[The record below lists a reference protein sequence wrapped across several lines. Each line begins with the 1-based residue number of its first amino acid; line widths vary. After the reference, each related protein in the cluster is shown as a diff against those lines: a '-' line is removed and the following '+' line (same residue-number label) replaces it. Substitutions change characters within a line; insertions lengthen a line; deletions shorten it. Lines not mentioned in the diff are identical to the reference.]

1 MRHLIQSHP
10 NFVQP
15 NSVKPWRRCLTF
27 ASLVAILG
35 LGAIA
40 PVIPAQAQTPAP
52 SVAPV
57 KPAAKPVAKPAV
69 KLTPTQQA
77 IARLKKSPDRWI
89 EVNLKTQ
96 RVIAWEGKRWVNAMI
111 VSTGKSSTPTV
122 TGVFDVY
129 DRYAEARMQ
138 GDDYDIP
145 DVPYVMYFHRGY
157 GFHGAYWH
165 NRFGTPVS
173 HGCVN
178 LAVDKAKWLYDFA
191 TIGTPVVVH
200 D

>member
-1 MRHLIQSHP
+1 MRYLHQSRP
-10 NFVQP
+10 NNFVKQLG
-15 NSVKPWRRCLTF
+15 RCLPF

-35 LGAIA
+35 LSAIA
-40 PVIPAQAQTPAP
+40 PAMLAQTPATA
-52 SVAPV
+52 VAPV
-57 KPAAKPVAKPAV
+57 QPVKPVV

-77 IARLKKSPDRWI
+77 IVRLKKSPDRWI
-89 EVNLKTQ
+89 EVNLTTQ

-111 VSTGKSSTPTV
+111 VSTGKETTPTV

-129 DRYAEARMQ
+129 DRYREARMQ

-145 DVPYVMYFHRGY
+145 DVPYVMYFYGGY
-157 GFHGAYWH
+157 GFHGTYWH
-165 NRFGTPVS
+165 KRFGTPVS

-178 LAVDKAKWLYDFA
+178 LAVDKAKWLYEFA

-200 D
+200 Y

>member
-1 MRHLIQSHP
+1 MRCVSS
-10 NFVQP
+10 F
-15 NSVKPWRRCLTF
+15 KKLTF
-27 ASLVAILG
+27 ISLVAIVGVGALS
-35 LGAIA
+35 LIPFPAIA
-40 PVIPAQAQTPAP
+40 QTAPAT
-52 SVAPV
+52 
-57 KPAAKPVAKPAV
+57 PAAKTQP
-69 KLTPTQQA
+69 LSETQQA
-77 IARLKKSPDRWI
+77 IARLKRSPDRWI
-89 EVNLKTQ
+89 EVNVTTQ
-96 RVIAWEGKRWVNAMI
+96 RVIAWEGNRWVNAMI
-111 VSTGKSSTPTV
+111 VSTGKASTPTV

-129 DRYAEARMQ
+129 DRYEVARMQ

-165 NRFGTPVS
+165 KRFGTPVS

-178 LAVDKAKWLYDFA
+178 LAVDKAQWLYEFA

>member
-1 MRHLIQSHP
+1 MRCVSS
-10 NFVQP
+10 F
-15 NSVKPWRRCLTF
+15 KKLTF
-27 ASLVAILG
+27 ISLVAIVGVGALSSIAFP
-35 LGAIA
+35 AIA
-40 PVIPAQAQTPAP
+40 QTAP
-52 SVAPV
+52 VAPV
-57 KPAAKPVAKPAV
+57 VKAKPLSA
-69 KLTPTQQA
+69 TQRA
-77 IARLKKSPDRWI
+77 IVRLKQSPDRWI
-89 EVNLKTQ
+89 EVNVKTQ

-111 VSTGKSSTPTV
+111 VSTGKASTPTV

-129 DRYAEARMQ
+129 DRYEVARMQ

-145 DVPYVMYFHRGY
+145 DVPYVMYFSGGY

-178 LAVDKAKWLYDFA
+178 LAVDKAKWLYEFA

>member
-1 MRHLIQSHP
+1 MCDVIRLNMI
-10 NFVQP
+10 
-15 NSVKPWRRCLTF
+15 RRSCKMLAKSLTF
-27 ASLVAILG
+27 VSLVAILAAG
-35 LGAIA
+35 TIA
-40 PVIPAQAQTPAP
+40 PLTTVAAPAP
-52 SVAPV
+52 AASPAPV
-57 KPAAKPVAKPAV
+57 K
-69 KLTPTQQA
+69 LSQTQRA
-77 IARLKKSPDRWI
+77 IAKLKQSPDRWI

-111 VSTGKSSTPTV
+111 VSTGKESTPTV
-122 TGVFDVY
+122 TGVFEIY
-129 DRYAEARMQ
+129 DRYREARMQ

-145 DVPYVMYFHRGY
+145 DVPYVMYFSGGY

-200 D
+200 Y

>member
-1 MRHLIQSHP
+1 MSDV
-10 NFVQP
+10 FV
-15 NSVKPWRRCLTF
+15 
-27 ASLVAILG
+27 SLVAILG
-35 LGAIA
+35 LSAFA
-40 PVIPAQAQTPAP
+40 PAMPTLAQAPPTA
-52 SVAPV
+52 VPV
-57 KPAAKPVAKPAV
+57 KPAAAKPAAVKPV
-69 KLTPTQQA
+69 KLTATQQA

-200 D
+200 N

>member
-1 MRHLIQSHP
+1 MRHLIPPRP
-10 NFVQP
+10 NFGQP
-15 NSVKPWRRCLTF
+15 NWVKRSGRSLTF
-27 ASLVAILG
+27 VSLVAILG
-35 LGAIA
+35 LSAIA
-40 PVIPAQAQTPAP
+40 PVLAQAPPPA
-52 SVAPV
+52 VAPV
-57 KPAAKPVAKPAV
+57 QPVKSVQPVKPV
-69 KLTPTQQA
+69 KLTATQQA

-96 RVIAWEGKRWVNAMI
+96 RVIAWEGKRWVSAMI
-111 VSTGKSSTPTV
+111 VSTGKATTPTV
-122 TGVFDVY
+122 TGVFEVY
-129 DRYAEARMQ
+129 DRYRETRMQ

-145 DVPYVMYFHRGY
+145 DVPYVMYFSGGY

-191 TIGTPVVVH
+191 AIGTPVVVH
-200 D
+200 N

>member
-1 MRHLIQSHP
+1 MRYLHPSHP
-10 NFVQP
+10 THDPKHRFVKQLGW
-15 NSVKPWRRCLTF
+15 SLAF
-27 ASLVAILG
+27 ASLVAIVG
-35 LGAIA
+35 LSAI
-40 PVIPAQAQTPAP
+40 PLVIPAQAQAPAP
-52 SVAPV
+52 SVVPV
-57 KPAAKPVAKPAV
+57 KPV

-89 EVNLKTQ
+89 EVNLTTQ

-111 VSTGKSSTPTV
+111 VSTGKETTPTV

-129 DRYAEARMQ
+129 DRYRETRMQ
-138 GDDYDIP
+138 GADYDIP
-145 DVPYVMYFHRGY
+145 DVPYVMYFYGGY

-178 LAVDKAKWLYDFA
+178 LAVDKAKWLYEFA

-200 D
+200 Y